1 MSKYKK
7 YTQLEHVLARPDT
20 YIGSTVAETI
30 KDWCYCNTSN
40 RMVYKDVEYIPGLY
54 KIFDEVVVNAIDQST
69 MDISVESI
77 SIDVDVESGFISVF
91 NSGGNI
97 PIELHSEEKIMIPEL
112 IFGNLL
118 TSENYDDSVKRT
130 TGGRNGYGAKLANI
144 FSEEF
149 NVEIYNKAFEKKYK
163 QTWRNNMT
171 ICETPKITK
180 CTNKSGYVKITFK
193 PDLSR
198 FGIDKMKE
206 DMFIKRAYDCC
217 ANTGENV
224 KVSYNGKV
232 LPYKSFDKYVDLYL
246 GKETP
251 RVHMMNGRWD
261 VVVSF
266 SNDGYKQVSFVNG
279 INTMLGGSHVE
290 QVVKNLITKMQ
301 EQTKKTIELRPSFI
315 KEHLFIFVK
324 SVLENPTFSSQ
335 TKHECTS
342 KWSTFGSRLDISDSD
357 IKKICKL
364 GILQEAQAL
373 AKHKEQREL
382 EKTGGTKKNSLHGII
397 KLDDA
402 NKAGTSSSDKCTLIL
417 TEGDSAKTFAISG
430 LSIVGRDYYGV
441 FPLRGK
447 MLNTRDATAK
457 QIQGNEEI
465 CNLTK
470 ILGLQYGKNYKTTK
484 DLRYGKIMILTDAD
498 VDGYHIKG
506 LIMNFVHS
514 YWPDLVRND
523 FICSMNTPIVKI
535 SKASEQLAFYHIKEF
550 DEWKKKKLNGWK
562 VKYYKGLGTS
572 TANEAKE
579 YFKTMDKN
587 MTNYKWD
594 KPTDD
599 NMLLAFKKEKTDERK
614 LWIKNSLETKEIIT
628 NLKNVGYSDFI
639 NKEFVWFSIAD
650 NVRSIPSMVDGL
662 KPSQRKVIYACRK
675 RSNSEIK
682 VSQLAGYV
690 STETSYHHG
699 EASLMSTIV
708 GLAQNFV
715 GTGNYNLLEPI
726 GQFGT
731 RLMGGKDHASARYIY
746 TRLSSNSN
754 VFHKHDDPV
763 LTYLNDDGVLIEPE
777 YYVPLLPLV
786 LINGATGIGTGY
798 STDIPCYNPNDIKKN
813 IKNHLEGK
821 PYNEMKPYYRGFKG
835 TIEKKDEY
843 TWETKGNIKLG
854 TNGVIEVNEL
864 PVGKWTQDYKEFLEG
879 QIGKMIEDYENHS
892 SDTDVLF
899 RVKGYKGKNISKDL
913 RLTTTIKTSNM
924 YLFDEEG
931 VIKKYENVFEILK
944 DFIKVRLE
952 YYRKRKEYLLE
963 QWSLLIEKY
972 DEMYRFICDVI
983 NEKIVVFRRKKH
995 DIIKDMKMFGYNKID
1010 DLLDIKL
1017 TQFTEEKLNELK
1029 GKIEQLK
1036 VDYNVL
1042 SEKDIKELYKEDL

>member
-20 YIGSTVAETI
+20 YIGSTAPETI

-69 MDISVESI
+69 LDTSVDSI

-118 TSENYDDSVKRT
+118 TSENYDDNVKRT

-149 NVEIYNKAFEKKYK
+149 NVEIYNKTFEKKYK
-163 QTWRNNMT
+163 QTWKNNMS
-171 ICETPKITK
+171 ICEKPTITK
-180 CTNKSGYVKITFK
+180 CTNKIGYVKITFK

-198 FGIDKMKE
+198 FGIDKMKD

-324 SVLENPTFSSQ
+324 SILENPTFSSQ

-342 KWSTFGSRLDISDSD
+342 KWSTFGSRLEISDGD
-357 IKKICKL
+357 IKKISKL

-373 AKHKEQREL
+373 ARHKEQREL
-382 EKTGGTKKNSLHGII
+382 EKTGGTKKNSLHGIV

-402 NKAGTSSSDKCTLIL
+402 NKAGTSGSDKCTLIL

-470 ILGLQYGKNYKTTK
+470 ILGLQYGKKYSTTK
-484 DLRYGKIMILTDAD
+484 ELRYGKIMILTDAD

-514 YWPDLVRND
+514 YWPGLVRND

-535 SKASEQLAFYHIKEF
+535 SKGSEKLAFYHMKEF
-550 DEWKKKKLNGWK
+550 DEWKEKKLSGWK

-572 TANEAKE
+572 TANEAKD
-579 YFKTMDKN
+579 YFKTMGKN

-628 NLKNVGYSDFI
+628 NPKSVGYSDFI

-662 KPSQRKVIYACRK
+662 KPSQRKVVYACRK
-675 RSNSEIK
+675 RSNNEIK

-731 RLMGGKDHASARYIY
+731 RLMGGKDHASARYIF

-754 VFHKHDDPV
+754 IFHKHDDPL
-763 LTYLNDDGVLIEPE
+763 LTYLNDDGTLIEPE

-798 STDIPCYNPNDIKKN
+798 STDIPCYNPDDIKNN
-813 IKNHLEGK
+813 IKRHLEGK

-892 SDTDVLF
+892 SDIDVLF
-899 RVKGYKGKNISKDL
+899 RVKGYKGKNIFKDL
-913 RLTTTIKTSNM
+913 RLTTSIKTSNM

-931 VIKKYENVFEILK
+931 VIKKYENVLEILK

-952 YYRKRKEYLLE
+952 YYGKRKEYLLK
-963 QWSLLIEKY
+963 QWTLLIEKY

-995 DIIKDMKMFGYNKID
+995 DIIKDMKLFGYKKID

-1029 GKIEQLK
+1029 GKIEQLR
-1036 VDYNVL
+1036 VDHRVL
-1042 SEKDIKELYKEDL
+1042 NEKSINDLYKEDL